1 MLLGLCPVARPAV
14 ELGEAEVA
22 VGDFWAHPELL
33 GSYNGRAEMRFR
45 VPDRWRTVQSRNL
58 REEEHGSGLV
68 AALLALAR
76 EFLGSRQSRTAR
88 LQAWPPP
95 RRSVVDRTSCRTCA
109 RRHSQSRT
117 ARRRRR
123 ASFRTLG
130 RTQHPRGRR
139 AGTGDTACRKTS
151 QLVEAGT
158 GRTGD
163 ESLVSRAVW
172 VNPVSCL
179 GLPAV
184 PRQAPRP

>member
-1 MLLGLCPVARPAV
+1 M
-14 ELGEAEVA
+14 A
-22 VGDFWAHPELL
+22 VGDFLAHPKLL
-33 GSYNGRAEMRFR
+33 GSNNGRAEMRLR
-45 VPDRWRTVQSRNL
+45 VPDRGRIVQNRNL
-58 REEEHGSGLV
+58 REEEHGTGLV

-95 RRSVVDRTSCRTCA
+95 RRSVVDHTSGRTCA

-130 RTQHPRGRR
+130 RTQRPKGRR
-139 AGTGDTACRKTS
+139 AGTGDTACRKAS
-151 QLVEAGT
+151 HLVEAGT

-172 VNPVSCL
+172 VNPVTCPGS
-179 GLPAV
+179 PAV
-184 PRQAPRP
+184 HLTDECGRRAAPDKHLGPSGLGDG

>member
-1 MLLGLCPVARPAV
+1 MVAVVRCFSAFARSPVARPKWQ
-14 ELGEAEVA
+14 
-22 VGDFWAHPELL
+22 WAT
-33 GSYNGRAEMRFR
+33 SGRIPSCSARITAAR
-45 VPDRWRTVQSRNL
+45 KCASASPIAGGPSRAAICA
-58 REEEHGSGLV
+58 RRSSGLV
-68 AALLALAR
+68 TALLALAR

-130 RTQHPRGRR
+130 RTQHPKERR
-139 AGTGDTACRKTS
+139 AGTGDIACRKAS